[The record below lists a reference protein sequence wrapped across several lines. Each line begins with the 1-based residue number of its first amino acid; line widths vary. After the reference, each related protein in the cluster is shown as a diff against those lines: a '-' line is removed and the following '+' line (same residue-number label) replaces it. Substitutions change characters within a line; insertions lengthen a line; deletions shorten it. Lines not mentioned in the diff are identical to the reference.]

1 MQLDK
6 KQFHF
11 IKSNSAILLIL
22 ACSFLLRFYKIFDI
36 PFTHD
41 EFSTLFRTNFSSFS
55 ELIEKGVKID
65 GHPAGLQVFVY
76 YFKMLFGSEEWVI
89 KIPFLL
95 FGVGSVCFVY
105 VIYTK
110 WYNKTFGLLSAS
122 FLATLQY
129 TVMYSQIARPYI
141 SGMFFVLAL
150 VYFWNALFIEKKQR
164 WINYVGYVLVADLC
178 LYNHHF
184 SALMAVIISIT
195 GLFFVNRKTS
205 WKFLL
210 VGLGIVL
217 LYVPHLSIFQA
228 QLALKGLGW
237 VNKPTLIFVRDYFC
251 YLGQFSW
258 GILLLCVGLFSLC
271 LVRFQKSTYFS
282 VKTLVSTSWF
292 VLPFAIGYLYSV
304 YRAPLLQYSVL
315 IFSFPFL
322 FPVLFG
328 GINSFS
334 NKVNIG
340 IVILILGINSSVL
353 IFQRKHYTLFYE
365 SIYKEIVIQAI
376 KRDADKT
383 VLLFDAS
390 GTNKDIIKH
399 YVSKWNVKLPFRWM
413 DSFHTL
419 GEFRKYVKTM
429 SKNHESL
436 YLGAIYDSR
445 PTLIPIIQEFFPN
458 LEKREDYVSGSTFVF
473 TKGKAHVRA
482 LSAMHFDRDVAHW
495 SSLAAYKPY
504 IQSGHFYMDSTLE
517 YSLGYTGL
525 LSELIPKGYDI
536 LDVSLRIK
544 VPTAIN
550 QASIVTTIDSQ
561 IGSLDW
567 RSTNFSE
574 YVDSTHEKSAWIELK
589 HSIYLTESVLN
600 TPDAKLGIYIW
611 NAAKERF
618 WVDDIQ
624 ISLRKDNPVKYGLY
638 YPVK

>member
-1 MQLDK
+1 MNNLSK
-6 KQFHF
+6 T
-11 IKSNSAILLIL
+11 IKSNAAILVILI
-22 ACSFLLRFYKIFDI
+22 CSVFLRFYRLFNI

-41 EFSTLFRTNFSSFS
+41 EFSTLFRTNFRSFD
-55 ELIEKGVKID
+55 ELIQKGVKID

-76 YFKMLFGSEEWVI
+76 YFKMLFGSEEWVL
-89 KIPFLL
+89 KIPFLI
-95 FGVGSVCFVY
+95 FGIASVWLIY

-110 WYNKTFGLLSAS
+110 WYNKTVGLISAA

-150 VYFWNALFIEKKQR
+150 VYFWNALFIEKKHR
-164 WINYVGYVLVADLC
+164 WFNYVGYVLVADLC

-195 GLFFVNRKTS
+195 GLFFVDRKTS
-205 WKFLL
+205 WKFI
-210 VGLGIVL
+210 VTGLGILL
-217 LYVPHLSIFQA
+217 LYVPHISILKA

-237 VNKPTLIFVRDYFC
+237 LTKPTLLFVRDYFC

-258 GILLLCVGLFSLC
+258 VTLFLCLILLGMSVF
-271 LVRFQKSTYFS
+271 RFQKTAYFS
-282 VKTLVSTSWF
+282 RITLVSFLWF
-292 VLPFAIGYLYSV
+292 VLPFTIGYLYSL
-304 YRAPLLQYSVL
+304 YRAPLLQYSIL

-322 FPVLFG
+322 LPVLFG
-328 GINSFS
+328 GISSFS

-340 IVILILGINSSVL
+340 IVILILGVNSLVL
-353 IFQRKHYTLFYE
+353 IFHRKHYTLFYE
-365 SIYKEIVIQAI
+365 SIYKEIVLNATNQNSKSKILI
-376 KRDADKT
+376 
-383 VLLFDAS
+383 FDAS
-390 GTNKDIIKH
+390 GTDKDIIEH
-399 YVSKWNVKLPFRWM
+399 YISKWKVKLPFRWM
-413 DSFHTL
+413 DSFQTL
-419 GEFRKYVKTM
+419 GDFRTYIQSIAKENGKVFF
-429 SKNHESL
+429 
-436 YLGAIYDSR
+436 GAMYDSR

-458 LEKREDYVSGSTFVF
+458 LEKREDYVSGSTFLF

-482 LSAMHFDRDVAHW
+482 LSAMYFDRDVVHW

-504 IQSGHFYMDSTLE
+504 IQTGNFYMDSTLE

-544 VPTAIN
+544 VPTATS
-550 QASIVTTIDSQ
+550 QASIVTTVDSPS
-561 IGSLDW
+561 GSLDW

-574 YVDSTHEKSAWIELK
+574 YVDSTHVKSVWIEVK

-618 WVDDIQ
+618 CVNDIQ
-624 ISLRKDNPVKYGLY
+624 ISIRKDNPIKYGLY